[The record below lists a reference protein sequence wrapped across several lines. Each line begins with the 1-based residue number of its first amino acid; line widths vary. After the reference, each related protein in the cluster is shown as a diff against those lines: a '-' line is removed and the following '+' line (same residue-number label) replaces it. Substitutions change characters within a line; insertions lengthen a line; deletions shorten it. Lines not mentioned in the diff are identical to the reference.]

1 MASSDKDLV
10 LAVAN
15 LARINLAEGHD
26 PEEAE
31 KTLDRFAGQFAN
43 IVKLMDTLNEVD
55 TTGVEPLYQPLAF
68 TPAPPREDRAERVRT
83 RADVLGNAPEQDGSF
98 FVVPK
103 IV

>member
-1 MASSDKDLV
+1 MSSNDKERV
-10 LAVAN
+10 RAVAN
-15 LARINLAEGHD
+15 LARINLTEGLS

-31 KTLDRFAGQFAN
+31 KTLDRFAGQFAD
-43 IVKLMDTLNEVD
+43 IVKLMDTLAEVD

-68 TPAPPREDRAERVRT
+68 TPAPPREDVARRLRT
-83 RADVLGNAPEQDGSF
+83 REEVLANAPEQDNGF